1 MVLQNRR
8 QFECTQKQ
16 AQRESTLSIIS
27 HKIQSTTAVEV
38 VLQIAARGLG
48 HDLGTPMNIVQL
60 NMKDKK
66 QALTAQEKFA
76 YAPW

>member
-1 MVLQNRR
+1 MLQNRR

-27 HKIQSTTAVEV
+27 RKIQNTTAVEV
-38 VLQIAARGLG
+38 LLQIAARGLG
-48 HDLGTPMNIVQL
+48 HDLGTPMTIAQL

-66 QALTAQEKFA
+66 QALAAQEKFA
-76 YAPW
+76 HAPR

>member
-27 HKIQSTTAVEV
+27 QKIQRTTAVEV

-48 HDLGTPMNIVQL
+48 YDLGTPMTIAQL

-66 QALTAQEKFA
+66 QALTTQEKFA
-76 YAPW
+76 YGP